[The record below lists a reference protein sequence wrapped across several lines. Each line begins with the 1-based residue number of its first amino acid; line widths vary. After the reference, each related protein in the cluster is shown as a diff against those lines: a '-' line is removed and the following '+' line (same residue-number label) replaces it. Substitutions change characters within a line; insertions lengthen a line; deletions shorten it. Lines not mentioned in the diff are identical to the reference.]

1 MKVPRGRCCS
11 SRMEKGFPVSTSMAR
26 NIFRRSSRIGG
37 GMRVTRRSEEH
48 TSELQSQSNLVCRLL
63 LEKKK
68 KSADIAL
75 LEKTLAVIQLHY
87 TGVVQCTEHLQRFT
101 LEGQRVATPYRPK
114 SPIARRRA
122 ALRCL

>member
-68 KSADIAL
+68 KTADVSLVEREDIL
-75 LEKTLAVIQLHY
+75 CLPVAVVMTTEYRQLHSQAAFGYGLRPARSDDY
-87 TGVVQCTEHLQRFT
+87 TTAVWCHSRLCT
-101 LEGQRVATPYRPK
+101 
-114 SPIARRRA
+114 
-122 ALRCL
+122 